1 MKKILSVMLLC
12 TLLLSCS
19 KDEKEKLMI
28 NSTSVSLHSGDT
40 HFITTSN
47 GTNVTFESQNPYIAL
62 VNETTG
68 EVTAMTIGT
77 TIIDVYSDQ
86 GNAKVEVT
94 VNKQYNTFTEP
105 CKDFTKTRSQIISMY
120 GEPDSETDSGIAYAY
135 DDNVH
140 IADMYIFKN
149 NKIQSS
155 TAIINQDYAIETM
168 KFLLERYWTLGE
180 EDGLYMFV
188 NGHSKET
195 ITMAVVMS
203 KMSGYKLYQVMYFPY
218 SSNTRCNVDNIMLE
232 ESLLQKFAEFK
243 E

>member
-1 MKKILSVMLLC
+1 MLLC
-12 TLLLSCS
+12 ALLLSCS

-94 VNKQYNTFTEP
+94 VNKKSNYL
-105 CKDFTKTRSQIISMY
+105 
-120 GEPDSETDSGIAYAY
+120 
-135 DDNVH
+135 NVWR
-140 IADMYIFKN
+140 A
-149 NKIQSS
+149 
-155 TAIINQDYAIETM
+155 
-168 KFLLERYWTLGE
+168 
-180 EDGLYMFV
+180 
-188 NGHSKET
+188 
-195 ITMAVVMS
+195 
-203 KMSGYKLYQVMYFPY
+203 
-218 SSNTRCNVDNIMLE
+218 
-232 ESLLQKFAEFK
+232 
-243 E
+243 